1 MYPYHAIL
9 KQRIRNGEL
18 VDVQEHENYK
28 KIGRCKLL
36 IFSSP
41 PFVRPIRPER
51 YEEYRD
57 ILLNFYEQNHE
68 ISAPQ
73 IC

>member
-18 VDVQEHENYK
+18 VDVQERENYNK
-28 KIGRCKLL
+28 VGRCKLL

-51 YEEYRD
+51 YQEYD
-57 ILLNFYEQNHE
+57 EILHKTL
-68 ISAPQ
+68 SSVK
-73 IC
+73 